1 MSYLVLVNVFILLM
15 ILNENISTKK
25 TSKVKFIFAFLH
37 LLVNGA
43 VFYLEDMFKNTDYFN
58 VAYYLLII
66 STLSILIYQ
75 IYVTYRISSL
85 KNDYNQLFI
94 KSLKEIEKNVYL
106 VTNEFDKVQEISKSF
121 LTDIGLTE
129 GEVINR
135 KWMDIVHSTL
145 TFNVMN
151 GRSIDNNGIEQYY
164 LKYNA
169 TYKSQKS
176 KPVELEYVSN
186 EGKVQIIRGIEKPI
200 IIDDKFR
207 GRILVGEKKS
217 LDFMTKSEKDLE
229 EVKISY
235 KDLQQRFQN
244 TIQLMKDGVFYLNES
259 SKEIW
264 GTDQFRKL
272 LGFPTNTIKESDHIK
287 IIHPNDLDEYKKQMM
302 IKERKGSYR
311 LHYRVV
317 INNNEKWVFEEGKTI
332 DTEEGKMTVAV
343 VRDGDTR
350 RKANQIVFQDDKDYK
365 LKIRNLIKSEKEF
378 WIVRFNIDDRNR
390 MNVRYGRDVATH
402 AVNEFLRK
410 LKKRYNHE
418 KSTIFEL
425 SPLEYAVV
433 MQNPDEFMILKKGLL
448 SSQDLFRYEEQMGGL
463 EVTFTPSIGIVEFP
477 KNEKEYD
484 ELVNS
489 AEKAV
494 TMAGKELTRYHYCFY
509 EDIVDVFK

>member
-244 TIQLMKDGVFYLNES
+244 TIQLMKDGVFYLN
-259 SKEIW
+259 
-264 GTDQFRKL
+264 
-272 LGFPTNTIKESDHIK
+272 
-287 IIHPNDLDEYKKQMM
+287 
-302 IKERKGSYR
+302 
-311 LHYRVV
+311 
-317 INNNEKWVFEEGKTI
+317 
-332 DTEEGKMTVAV
+332 
-343 VRDGDTR
+343 
-350 RKANQIVFQDDKDYK
+350 
-365 LKIRNLIKSEKEF
+365 
-378 WIVRFNIDDRNR
+378 
-390 MNVRYGRDVATH
+390 
-402 AVNEFLRK
+402 
-410 LKKRYNHE
+410 
-418 KSTIFEL
+418 
-425 SPLEYAVV
+425 
-433 MQNPDEFMILKKGLL
+433 
-448 SSQDLFRYEEQMGGL
+448 
-463 EVTFTPSIGIVEFP
+463 
-477 KNEKEYD
+477 
-484 ELVNS
+484 
-489 AEKAV
+489 
-494 TMAGKELTRYHYCFY
+494 
-509 EDIVDVFK
+509 